1 MKHVT
6 AIMGRWLGKLAV
18 DQLIF
23 HVAMFNFQ
31 NLLLLSPVLFMP
43 SQATQSL

>member
-6 AIMGRWLGKLAV
+6 AIMGMWLDKLAV
-18 DQLIF
+18 DQLFF
-23 HVAMFNFQ
+23 HVAMFNCQ
-31 NLLLLSPVLFMP
+31 NPLLLSPVYFMP